1 MFIKERITY
10 LESYLKDL
18 IYDKGTF
25 PGAVFGLVTAEDKY
39 INYIGQK
46 QKYPNIEPMTQ
57 DTIFDLAS
65 LTKVIATTSAIM
77 MLLEDGKL
85 KMNTKIKD
93 ILCDFRYDNITVEHL
108 MLHTAGYSAEPI
120 YKNCKNKNDLIDVLY
135 KSTID
140 YDKFEKEVLYSDIG
154 FLFLGLIIEHI
165 TEDFQDFL
173 KKRLFKPLRME
184 NTLFNPSKDLISKIA
199 ATEYCTMRNKIIRGE
214 VHDEKA
220 YLFEGVAGHAGLF
233 STVEDLSNFAM
244 MVLNDGMFEDK
255 QIFSKNTIDLMC
267 LPKTKNL
274 NLNRTYGWAMK
285 DSENS
290 IGELASDIAIYHT
303 GFTGTSVLI
312 DRYYG
317 KAFILLSNVNHP
329 SRTNNEKLVNARKLI
344 NNIAMT
350 CIR

>member
-10 LESYLKDL
+10 FEEYLRDL
-18 IYDKGTF
+18 VYDKGVF
-25 PGAVFGLVTAEDKY
+25 PGAVFGLVAPEDKY
-39 INYIGQK
+39 IGFVGEK
-46 QKYPNIEPMTQ
+46 QKYPNSEAMTQ
-57 DTIFDLAS
+57 NTIFDLAS

-77 MLLEDGKL
+77 ILLEDGKL

-93 ILCDFRYDNITVEHL
+93 ILSGFKYDHLTIEHL
-108 MLHTAGYSAEPI
+108 MLHTAGYSAEPV
-120 YKNCKNKNDLIDVLY
+120 YKGCKNKKELMEILY
-135 KSTID
+135 GCTID
-140 YDKFEKEVLYSDIG
+140 EEKFEKKVMYSDIG
-154 FLFLGLIIEHI
+154 FLFLGLIIEEI
-165 TEDFQDFL
+165 TGDFEAFL
-173 KKRLFKPLRME
+173 KERLFKPLRME
-184 NTLFNPSKDLISKIA
+184 NTFFNPSKDMVSKIA
-199 ATEYCTMRNKIIRGE
+199 STEYCTLRNTIVRGE

-244 MVLNDGMFEDK
+244 MVLKDGMFEDK
-255 QIFSKNTIDLMC
+255 QIFSRNTIDLIC
-267 LPKTKNL
+267 TPKTKNL

-290 IGELASDIAIYHT
+290 VGELASDMAIYHT
-303 GFTGTSVLI
+303 GFTGTSILI

-329 SRTNNEKLVNARKLI
+329 SRVNNEKLVNRRKLI

-350 CIR
+350 CMR